1 MAWGKPAPEGDK
13 PSWLMRI
20 EKNDATLTSVHVLRV
35 RPFDENLQ
43 IDTAKALEG
52 NEHVREFY
60 ASGHRVTSRA
70 ARAWA
75 ECFAINSSIASLCI
89 GDESFGD
96 AGEEGCALDEAL
108 KGLAH
113 SAAIEKIDLEYKGV
127 RDESG
132 NAIGKVLE
140 QSGSVRELRLGRN
153 ENFGAVGYE
162 AVFAGAK
169 SGATLETL
177 DLTDNTLDSNAAR
190 ALGNFL
196 KDSSSIKRLGLTRC
210 SVEAEGLREIGAGLA
225 QTKASLERLEMS
237 GVKLGDGG
245 AESCFGGSGFGTGS
259 TTNFLEFDFVQCEIK
274 EARDVEALDGLL
286 RASPKFVNVNLRGN
300 AFGDSGLATLANG
313 AFASRAPESI
323 DLGSCGLTGASAGS
337 LRFALNGSSAVS
349 LFDNAFGDDGV
360 GKIFDSAR
368 GCPVTLLDLGAVG
381 LTVEGLRAIVQAL
394 ENAETFPNLQTLVI
408 GGNPGAQDDD
418 WEGLVNKLRAV
429 RPSLDVAWRAA
440 DGGDDSKLQRDDTGR
455 IIGVEK

>member
-1 MAWGKPAPEGDK
+1 MAWGKPAPEGNA

-35 RPFDENLQ
+35 RPFDESLQ

-60 ASGHRVTSRA
+60 ASGHRVTTRA

-96 AGEEGCALDEAL
+96 ACEEGCALDEAL

-113 SAAIEKIDLEYKGV
+113 SAAIERIDLEYKGV

-132 NAIGKVLE
+132 KAIGKVLE
-140 QSGSVRELRLGRN
+140 QSGSVRELRMGRN

-177 DLTDNTLDSNAAR
+177 DLTDNTLDSDAAR

-196 KDSSSIKRLGLTRC
+196 KGSSCMKRLGLTRC
-210 SVEAEGLREIGAGLA
+210 SVKAEELREIGAGLA
-225 QTKASLERLEMS
+225 QEKASLERLEMS
-237 GVKLGDGG
+237 GVNLGDGG
-245 AESCFGGSGFGTGS
+245 AESCFGSFGTGPK
-259 TTNFLEFDFVQCEIK
+259 TNFLEFEFVQCDIK
-274 EARDVEALDGLL
+274 EARDVEALDSLL
-286 RASPKFVNVNLRGN
+286 RASPKCVNVNLRGN

-313 AFASRAPESI
+313 AFASRTPESI
-323 DLGSCGLTGASAGS
+323 DLGSCGLTGASADS
-337 LRFALNGSSAVS
+337 LIFALNGSSSIS
-349 LFDNAFGDDGV
+349 LFDNAFGDAGV

-368 GCPVTLLDLGAVG
+368 GCPVKLLDLGAVG
-381 LTVEGLRAIVQAL
+381 LTVEGLRALVQAL

-440 DGGDDSKLQRDDTGR
+440 DGGDDSKFQRDDTGR
-455 IIGVEK
+455 IIGVEE